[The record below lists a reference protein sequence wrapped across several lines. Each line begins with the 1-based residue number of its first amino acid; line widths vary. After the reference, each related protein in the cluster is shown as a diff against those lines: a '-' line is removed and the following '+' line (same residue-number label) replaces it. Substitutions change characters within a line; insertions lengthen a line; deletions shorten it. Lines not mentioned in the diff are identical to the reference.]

1 MSTKVCFK
9 CEIDKPLSEYYA
21 HKQMGDGH
29 LNKCKDCTKSDAKKR
44 VNDLSSN
51 PDWIESER
59 KRGREKYHRLGYK
72 EKYFTPAPPKNTIP
86 QTKAESIRK
95 YNEKYP
101 EKLKARSASQHMKAL
116 EKGNH
121 LHHWSYNE
129 EHYKDVIELNPKH
142 HAKAHRFI
150 VYDQERMMYRRV
162 DSNILLDTKE
172 AHESFIFECITNK
185 ED

>member
-21 HKQMGDGH
+21 HKKMGDGH
-29 LNKCKDCTKSDAKKR
+29 LNKCKDCTKLDVKKR
-44 VNDLSSN
+44 SDELILDPKWV
-51 PDWIESER
+51 ESEK
-59 KRGREKYHRLGYK
+59 KRGRDKYHRLGYK
-72 EKYFTPAPPKNTIP
+72 SKIDSAAQERYRA
-86 QTKAESIRK
+86 R
-95 YNEKYP
+95 YP
-101 EKLKARSASQHMKAL
+101 EKKKARNASSSMKAS

-129 EHYKDVIELNPKH
+129 EHYKDVIELNPKD

-150 VYDQERMMYRRV
+150 VYDQERMMYRRF

>member
-9 CEIDKPLSEYYA
+9 CGVDKPLSEYYA

-29 LNKCKDCTKSDAKKR
+29 LNKCKSCTKSDVKKR
-44 VNDLSSN
+44 SDSLSSN
-51 PDWIESER
+51 PEWIESER

-72 EKYFTPAPPKNTIP
+72 SQVRPDVQKRYK
-86 QTKAESIRK
+86 
-95 YNEKYP
+95 EKYP
-101 EKLKARSASQHMKAL
+101 EKYKANSTTSHMKASI
-116 EKGNH
+116 KGNH

-129 EHYKDVIELNPKH
+129 EHYKDVIEITPKQ

-150 VYDQERMMYRRV
+150 VYDQERMMYRRF
-162 DSNILLDTKE
+162 DNNILLDTRE
-172 AHESFIFECITNK
+172 AHESFIQYCIREL